1 MTDTD
6 FSFALRQIE
15 GRQRTKEKLPFLQEL
30 PDWLFPKRL
39 STEQCSSEVTA
50 RYKRRVIEGFKSQ
63 VSGFRSQ
70 DDSSF
75 KSQVSG
81 FRSQVSGVMVDL
93 TGGMGIDTLF
103 LSGEFDEVHYVE
115 RDEELCRLAEHNF
128 RLGGLSSLRGL
139 RSLSSLGSLSSL
151 RGLSSLGSCIEVHC
165 EEAEEFLRRM
175 EKADLIYI
183 DPARRSVSGK
193 KVFRTEDCEPN
204 VVELLPLLREKCS
217 TLLIKLSPM
226 LDLNAAMNSLPET
239 REVHVVAAKGEVK
252 EVLIYLNFAQ
262 TAQETGVK
270 IHCVNL
276 ETEDEELVFS
286 MEEEREAECEYAT
299 ETEEYVYEP
308 NAAIMKAGAFKT
320 VAARYG
326 VKKAGVNTHLYTLD
340 RRIESWPGRVWR
352 IVKSEESKAKSEEL
366 KGRKMNILARN
377 YPMSA
382 DEIKKKYKIRD
393 GGEEWLIATRVAD
406 RNIMYMAERV
416 Q

>member
-50 RYKRRVIEGFKSQ
+50 RYKRRVIEGFKFQ
-63 VSGFRSQ
+63 VSGSRF
-70 DDSSF
+70 
-75 KSQVSG
+75 
-81 FRSQVSGVMVDL
+81 QVSGVMVDL

-139 RSLSSLGSLSSL
+139 RSLSSLGS
-151 RGLSSLGSCIEVHC
+151 CIEVHC
-165 EEAEEFLRRM
+165 EEAEEYLKRI

-183 DPARRSVSGK
+183 DPARRSASGK

-204 VVELLPLLREKCS
+204 IVELLPLLREKCS

-286 MEEEREAECEYAT
+286 MEEERKAECEYAT

-352 IVKSEESKAKSEEL
+352 IVKCEESKAKSEEL

-406 RNIMYMAERV
+406 RNMMYMAERV

>member
-1 MTDTD
+1 MRVEEFIEKHKSEDVNRLALQRNRYSEMTDTD

-70 DDSSF
+70 D
-75 KSQVSG
+75 
-81 FRSQVSGVMVDL
+81 SGVMVDL

-128 RLGGLSSLRGL
+128 RLGGLSSLR
-139 RSLSSLGSLSSL
+139 S
-151 RGLSSLGSCIEVHC
+151 LSSLGSCIEVHC
-165 EEAEEFLRRM
+165 EEAEEYLKRM

-183 DPARRSVSGK
+183 DPARRSASGK

-286 MEEEREAECEYAT
+286 MDEERKAECEYAT

-326 VKKAGVNTHLYTLD
+326 GKKAGVNTHLYTLD

-352 IVKSEESKAKSEEL
+352 IVKCEESKAKSEEL

-377 YPMSA
+377 YPMTA

>member
-1 MTDTD
+1 MRVEEFINEHRSEDVNRLALQRNRYSEMTDTD

-63 VSGFRSQ
+63 VSG
-70 DDSSF
+70 
-75 KSQVSG
+75 
-81 FRSQVSGVMVDL
+81 VSGVMVDL

-139 RSLSSLGSLSSL
+139 
-151 RGLSSLGSCIEVHC
+151 SSLGSCIEVHC
-165 EEAEEFLRRM
+165 KEAEEYLKRM

-183 DPARRSVSGK
+183 DPARRSASGK

-204 VVELLPLLREKCS
+204 IVELLPLLREKCS

-286 MEEEREAECEYAT
+286 MEEERKAECEYAT

-352 IVKSEESKAKSEEL
+352 IVKCEESKAKNEEL